1 MTLISAMKMIEFIL
15 VSSISKEYYSACL
28 FSYFSFIFCRYL
40 KKFKTFK
47 IKKYHDKE
55 KELIE
60 KAKK

>member
-1 MTLISAMKMIEFIL
+1 MNYRVQYDTDISYEDDRIYTSEFY
-15 VSSISKEYYSACL
+15 K
-28 FSYFSFIFCRYL
+28 YL